1 MWDYEITKLGVN
13 KPNFYKN
20 KILVPFP
27 IESSLSG
34 VQKNVG
40 KDNELWYH
48 SIFIVPKS
56 WKGKNIILH
65 FGGVDWK
72 SEIWIND
79 VYVGSHQGG
88 YDPFSFDITS
98 YLNKVAEEIHFGTK
112 NEVFQKHFLQN
123 IDKIDAS
130 AFEGEKVIVKG
141 CGHIPLT
148 EDLYIAITKKLQNAV
163 SSLMFGEAC
172 SAVPVFKKK

>member
-1 MWDYEITKLGVN
+1 MVDEIVN
-13 KPNFYKN
+13 KVANSGLIN
-20 KILVPFP
+20 LD
-27 IESSLSG
+27 LSDYAPT
-34 VQKNVG
+34 KT
-40 KDNELWYH
+40 
-48 SIFIVPKS
+48 I
-56 WKGKNIILH
+56 
-65 FGGVDWK
+65 
-72 SEIWIND
+72 SEIDLKQFLFEGFILKEKEFRTALKAFD
-79 VYVGSHQGG
+79 
-88 YDPFSFDITS
+88 FSAYENKVVAVNCSSDCIIPMWAFMLITS
-98 YLNKVAEEIHFGTK
+98 YLNNAASEIHFGTK

-123 IDKIDAS
+123 IDTIDAS